1 MLAISRWYHDLYS
14 FQNKES
20 QQRTEQI
27 LEVEPNNLLTWSNET
42 NLVCSSTKTKLMVK
56 GLYPHNFFKNK
67 QTNKQ
72 TNKNKTTT
80 TTKNIKFGFSM
91 FFGTL
96 KYGESP
102 YVIYFCCLK
111 LFSFQNWQSRR
122 IFLSNGHRNE
132 FYLF

>member
-1 MLAISRWYHDLYS
+1 MPMLAISRWYHDIYS

-27 LEVEPNNLLTWSNET
+27 LEVEPNNLLTWSKET
-42 NLVCSSTKTKLMVK
+42 NLVSSSTKTKLMVK
-56 GLYPHNFFKNK
+56 RLYPRNLFKNK

-72 TNKNKTTT
+72 TKK
-80 TTKNIKFGFSM
+80 KKRKKIKFGFSM

-96 KYGESP
+96 KSGKSLYA
-102 YVIYFCCLK
+102 IYFCCLK
-111 LFSFQNWQSRR
+111 LFSFQNWQSKR
-122 IFLSNGHRNE
+122 IFLSNGHSNK